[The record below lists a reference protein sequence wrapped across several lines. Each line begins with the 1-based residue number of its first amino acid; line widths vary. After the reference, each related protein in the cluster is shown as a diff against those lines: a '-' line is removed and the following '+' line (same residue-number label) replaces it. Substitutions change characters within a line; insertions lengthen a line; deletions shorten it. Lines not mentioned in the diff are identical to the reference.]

1 MKMSTIVRPFLF
13 SFLLAQVRI
22 QGLTSTSMAI
32 FLASFFMMQSAHAG
46 MGESATAYGLGPGNV
61 ASAQSF
67 SLFADDAWSVYY
79 NPAAMARSQ
88 TGYFSAVIQHGEQ
101 DLRATSRGGSDPF
114 PRNSDTL
121 QSTDSQLLVI
131 GLKSSLSGA
140 TSFDHPIYFGIN
152 IGVDEYSKNILPFSA
167 NTERAG
173 QYLRY
178 GQQPLYLSFGGAT
191 EIVSGVNA
199 GLSARINIHAQATLE
214 ARSDLSGNTDSEKLS
229 LSAKP
234 SISPTV
240 GVNLVWSD
248 IFCEQN
254 DCLPSWLTGLETS
267 IVWRGDSEVQTAV
280 DANVV
285 IPGVISAPGLA
296 LSLFALD
303 TYQPEVIGVGFLYP
317 FSRFNVALSV
327 EQQKWSA
334 LSDRLK
340 KDSVRNQANLKFDD
354 TFVPRLGVQFQ
365 WTDFLMLSAGVAVE
379 KSPLKGNRSQDVN
392 FLDNDKTVVGI
403 GAAYRFNRV
412 IGLSVPLEVA
422 VGYQYQQLESRD
434 FELTYLSSSSDPDPY
449 ETVRAEGEIHVVSGS
464 VSLQF

>member
-1 MKMSTIVRPFLF
+1 MKMNTAVRTLPLLSPSLEIFTRRLVLVPCAMFSLF
-13 SFLLAQVRI
+13 
-22 QGLTSTSMAI
+22 
-32 FLASFFMMQSAHAG
+32 ASLMQCAYAG
-46 MGESATAYGLGPGNV
+46 MGESATAYGLGPSNV
-61 ASAQSF
+61 GSVQSF
-67 SLFADDAWSVYY
+67 SLFSDDAWSVYY
-79 NPAAMARSQ
+79 NPAAMARSK
-88 TGYFSAVIQHGEQ
+88 TGYFSAVVQHGEQ
-101 DLRATSRGGSDPF
+101 DLRATSIGGPDPF

-121 QSTDSQLLVI
+121 QSTDSQLLLI

-191 EIVSGVNA
+191 EIFSGVNA
-199 GLSARINIHAQATLE
+199 GFSARINIHAQATLE

-234 SISPTV
+234 SVSPTV
-240 GVNLVWSD
+240 GVNLIWSD
-248 IFCEQN
+248 MLCGQ
-254 DCLPSWLTGLETS
+254 DKCLPRWLGGLETS

-280 DANVV
+280 DADVV
-285 IPGVISAPGLA
+285 IPGVIPAPGLA

-317 FSRFNVALSV
+317 LSRWSIALSV
-327 EQQKWSA
+327 EQQKWSTLA
-334 LSDRLK
+334 DRLE
-340 KDSVRNQANLKFDD
+340 KDSVRNQANLEFDD
-354 TFVPRLGVQFQ
+354 TLVPRLGVQWQ
-365 WTDFLMLSAGVAVE
+365 CTDALKLSAGLAIE
-379 KSPLKGNRSQDVN
+379 KSPLKGRRSEDVN
-392 FLDNDKTVVGI
+392 FLDSDKTVAGL

-412 IGLSVPLEVA
+412 IGLSVPLELA
-422 VGYQYQQLESRD
+422 VGYQYQQLEPRD
-434 FELTYLSSSSDPDPY
+434 FELTFIGSSSAPDPY
-449 ETVRAEGEIHVVSGS
+449 ETVRAEGEIHIVSGS